1 METAV
6 DMLHSLF
13 SKIWEEEEV
22 PAQWKEGIIMKL
34 PKKGDLRN
42 FSKVLNR
49 ALLER
54 MKEAVDPKLRIMG
67 RIRSIR
73 LCKLTKFGHHLFFNT
88 LTGVAV
94 SMETL
99 RNARAWPQQCWEI
112 CANGTNVVA
121 LRLGD
126 HRTKEM
132 LGVVGSKVWP
142 VSNFIPNDTQ
152 QHATGCANGRDNSFQ
167 SNFINGKAINHIYT
181 C

>member
-6 DMLHSLF
+6 HMLHSLF

-49 ALLER
+49 VLLER

-67 RIRSIR
+67 RLRSIR
-73 LCKLTKFGHHLFFNT
+73 LCKLTKFGYHLFFNT

-112 CANGTNVVA
+112 CANILT

-126 HRTKEM
+126 HGTKVQRFDQFQTSFPTTPNNM
-132 LGVVGSKVWP
+132 QQGVQT
-142 VSNFIPNDTQ
+142 D
-152 QHATGCANGRDNSFQ
+152 ATIHFNPTLSTVKQ
-167 SNFINGKAINHIYT
+167 
-181 C
+181 